1 MPAAHPPYES
11 PTNGLYPLH
20 FEQKRSFSTYVK
32 PACPLFR
39 RAFGLKSVFTSRAE
53 EKGIWAHVSLAT
65 AAVRDTL
72 REQREGDEERTPL
85 FFTLSLMD
93 EEEQMPKWTEAY
105 LLLRE
110 MVEEYF
116 PDPAELPGLQL
127 KPPIIRC
134 VLPNIAILF

>member
-1 MPAAHPPYES
+1 M
-11 PTNGLYPLH
+11 
-20 FEQKRSFSTYVK
+20 
-32 PACPLFR
+32 
-39 RAFGLKSVFTSRAE
+39 
-53 EKGIWAHVSLAT
+53 SLGT

-116 PDPAELPGLQL
+116 PDPAEVPELQL

-134 VLPNIAILF
+134 VLIKTAILF